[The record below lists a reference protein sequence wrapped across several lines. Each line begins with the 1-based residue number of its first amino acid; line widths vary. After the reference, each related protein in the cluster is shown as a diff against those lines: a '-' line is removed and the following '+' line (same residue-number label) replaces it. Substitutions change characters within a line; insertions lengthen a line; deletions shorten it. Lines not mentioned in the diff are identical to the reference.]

1 MFFGH
6 AGVDGDGETG
16 LGCGEREAPN
26 PALTA
31 AVPPVVSSLSVLF
44 SPQFSKAAIGAS
56 DEKHMFLG
64 SSGVAQC
71 RQGEGKKRKKKK
83 RKERKER
90 KELWYFQPPQTSPP
104 LMCCESRRAARP
116 SWFLNHFLQERLSTC
131 SWAGFS
137 QGWNV
142 RRLSPSECL

>member
-83 RKERKER
+83 KKRKEGK
-90 KELWYFQPPQTSPP
+90 K
-104 LMCCESRRAARP
+104 RALVFSA
-116 SWFLNHFLQERLSTC
+116 STDN
-131 SWAGFS
+131 SS
-137 QGWNV
+137 IDV
-142 RRLSPSECL
+142 L

>member
-83 RKERKER
+83 EKKGRKEKSFGIFSLHR
-90 KELWYFQPPQTSPP
+90 Q
-104 LMCCESRRAARP
+104 
-116 SWFLNHFLQERLSTC
+116 FLH
-131 SWAGFS
+131 
-137 QGWNV
+137 
-142 RRLSPSECL
+142 